1 MADNGILTEKEAES
15 LIQNITDRADEVNSF
30 SHTIPA
36 SILRWMFFST
46 SGKSGYKAQVPSPP

>member
-36 SILRWMFFST
+36 SILRWMFFFH
-46 SGKSGYKAQVPSPP
+46 KRKEWL